1 MNGYAKS
8 SKPQYGK
15 RLLANIVDEYA
26 NYEPERVFVYQP
38 YTSNLADGYRAITFK
53 ETARG
58 VDHLARELLKQRQDA
73 TDEKDSF
80 PTVAYIGP
88 SDIRYTIVML
98 ACIKAHCQA
107 LFISPR
113 NSLEAQLSL
122 FNKTKCA
129 QILYEPSMQSTVEP
143 LLQFYPM
150 PARAVPPL
158 DDWLLSTAP
167 HVQYDVPFDEARFHP
182 LAILHTSGSTGIPK
196 PITVRQGSAAIADDL
211 REVYMDGSPVVWTY
225 LPSQCSKIFVPMPAF
240 HMAGVGIMSFFGIY
254 FGVQLCLGVPHRP
267 VSAGL
272 VAECL
277 NFLGDCDAAV
287 LPPSIIEDIS
297 SNEEQI
303 RLLASLKMVGF
314 GGGNLSPSVG
324 DDLVRKGVNLLNA
337 IASTEVAPYVI
348 HYQPDP
354 KLWQWFIVNAEEM
367 GAEFRLIADDD
378 IYEMFIVRKDPKEA
392 MRQPLFYTFPE
403 KTEWSTGDMY
413 KKHPTKPNHWQYWG
427 RTDNVIVFS
436 TGEKLNPVTIEA
448 AVTGHPAVKGALVVG
463 QQRMQPALILE
474 PHEYPKDETGVRALI
489 DSVWPIVSDVNK
501 VTVAHGRIVRD
512 MVVLAD
518 PSTPF
523 SISGKGSIQRMA
535 TVNAYKDFIEGLYA
549 QQDEGIDMGDTV
561 SLDITSPKA
570 MAKSILGIV
579 RSQIHKP
586 AVNIDADLFST
597 GMDSMEVITLS
608 KILRSSLE
616 SAGVKPDKDAVAP
629 RVIYANSTI
638 KGLAEHL
645 YSSVITGRT
654 DDDSEEREIG
664 ATVKLVSKYTKDLP
678 PPNTNQLNPFDD
690 EQTVIVTGTTGSLG
704 AYMLDLLIKN
714 PRVTKVLAFNRGQD
728 GGSSR
733 QPAYNSYRGLSTDF
747 SKVEFL
753 GVDLSKP
760 YFGLPMNKYNDILAT
775 ADRIIHNAW
784 PVNFNISVTSFEPYI
799 FGVRQLVDFSNKAA
813 KRVPIIYISSVGTV
827 GNWTR
832 SQPIPERR
840 LEDLALPAM
849 GYGRSKFA
857 AGSILDAAVE
867 QSGILAAVVRVGQIA
882 GSRAKQGV
890 WNPQEFVPSL
900 IASSVHL
907 GVLPDRF
914 SKTDVVDWTPV
925 DDIAAFILDIA
936 GITHKVDPSAIS
948 GYFHGVNP
956 SVTSWCKL
964 AEVLKSHYSGRI
976 KEVVPLNEW
985 IEILEES
992 AVDATADD
1000 VNRNPAIKLIDAY
1013 RGIAAGSGYPK
1024 WDMER
1029 TMAHSP
1035 TMRNLGPVDETLMK
1049 NWCDQ
1054 WKY

>member
-1 MNGYAKS
+1 MNGYAKPP
-8 SKPQYGK
+8 KPQYGE
-15 RLLANIVDEYA
+15 RLLANIVDDYA
-26 NYEPERVFVYQP
+26 TYEPERVFAYQP
-38 YTSNLADGYRAITFK
+38 YSSNLEDGYRPITFT
-53 ETARG
+53 ETSRG
-58 VDHLARELLKQRQDA
+58 VNHLARELLKQRQDA
-73 TDEKDSF
+73 ADDKDSF

-88 SDIRYTIVML
+88 SDVRYTIVML

-122 FNKTKCA
+122 FKKTQCA

-150 PARAVPPL
+150 PARAVPPIE
-158 DDWLLSTAP
+158 DWLQSTAP
-167 HVQYDVPFDEARFHP
+167 HVPYDVPFEEARFHP
-182 LAILHTSGSTGIPK
+182 LAVLHTSGSTGIPK
-196 PITVRQGSAAIADDL
+196 PITVRQGSAAIVDDL
-211 REVYMDGSPVVWTY
+211 RDVYMDGSPVVWTH
-225 LPSQCSKIFVPMPAF
+225 LPSTCSKVFVPMPAF
-240 HMAGVGIMSFFGIY
+240 HMAGVG
-254 FGVQLCLGVPHRP
+254 CLVT
-267 VSAGL
+267 
-272 VAECL
+272 ECL
-277 NFLGDCDAAV
+277 KFLGDCDAAV
-287 LPPSIIEDIS
+287 LPPSILEDMS
-297 SNEEQI
+297 ANEEQI
-303 RLLASLKMVGF
+303 RLLADLKMIGF

-324 DDLVRKGVNLLNA
+324 DQLVGRGVNLLNA

-348 HYQPDP
+348 HQQPDP
-354 KLWQWFIVNAEEM
+354 KLWQWFIINAEEM
-367 GAEFRLIADDD
+367 GADFRLIADDD
-378 IYEMFIVRKDPKEA
+378 IYEMFIVRKHPKEA
-392 MRQPLFYTFPE
+392 MRQPLFYTFPD

-463 QQRMQPALILE
+463 QQRLQPALMLE
-474 PHEYPKDETGVRALI
+474 PHEYPKGEKAVRSLI

-535 TVNAYKDFIEGLYA
+535 TVTAYKDFIDALYA
-549 QQDEGIDMGDTV
+549 RQDEGIDMGETG
-561 SLDITSPKA
+561 SLNITSPKA
-570 MAKSILGIV
+570 MAQSILDIV

-586 AVNIDADLFST
+586 VTNTEADLFST

-616 SAGVKPDKDAVAP
+616 SAGLRPDKDAVAP

-645 YSSVITGRT
+645 YSSLINGSTE
-654 DDDSEEREIG
+654 DDSEEREIG
-664 ATVKLVSKYTKDLP
+664 ALVKLMSKYTRDLP
-678 PPNTNQLNPFDD
+678 PPNTNQPNPLDE

-714 PRVTKVLAFNRGQD
+714 PRVAKVLAFNRGQD

-733 QPAYNSYRGLSTDF
+733 QPAYNSFRGLSTDF

-760 YFGLPMNKYNDILAT
+760 YFGLSVEKYNDVLAT

-784 PVNFNISVTSFEPYI
+784 PVNFNISVSSFEPYI

-832 SQPIPERR
+832 PGSIPERR
-840 LEDLALPAM
+840 LEDLTLPAM
-849 GYGRSKFA
+849 GYGRSKVA
-857 AGSILDAAVE
+857 ASSILDAAVE
-867 QSGILAAVVRVGQIA
+867 QSGILAAVIRVGQIA

-890 WNPQEFVPSL
+890 WNPQEFIPSL

-914 SKTDVVDWTPV
+914 SRTDVVDWTPV
-925 DDIAAFILDIA
+925 DDIAGLILDVA
-936 GITHKVDPSAIS
+936 GITKKVDPSAIS

-956 SVTSWCKL
+956 SVTSWAKL
-964 AEVLKSHYSGRI
+964 AAFLKGNYSGRI
-976 KEVVPLNEW
+976 KDVVPLNEW
-985 IEILEES
+985 IQILEES
-992 AVDATADD
+992 AVNATADD

-1013 RGIAAGSGYPK
+1013 KGIASASGYPK
-1024 WDMER
+1024 WSMER

>member
-1 MNGYAKS
+1 M
-8 SKPQYGK
+8 
-15 RLLANIVDEYA
+15 
-26 NYEPERVFVYQP
+26 
-38 YTSNLADGYRAITFK
+38 
-53 ETARG
+53 
-58 VDHLARELLKQRQDA
+58 
-73 TDEKDSF
+73 
-80 PTVAYIGP
+80 
-88 SDIRYTIVML
+88 
-98 ACIKAHCQA
+98 
-107 LFISPR
+107 
-113 NSLEAQLSL
+113 
-122 FNKTKCA
+122 
-129 QILYEPSMQSTVEP
+129 
-143 LLQFYPM
+143 
-150 PARAVPPL
+150 
-158 DDWLLSTAP
+158 
-167 HVQYDVPFDEARFHP
+167 
-182 LAILHTSGSTGIPK
+182 
-196 PITVRQGSAAIADDL
+196 
-211 REVYMDGSPVVWTY
+211 
-225 LPSQCSKIFVPMPAF
+225 
-240 HMAGVGIMSFFGIY
+240 
-254 FGVQLCLGVPHRP
+254 
-267 VSAGL
+267 L
-272 VAECL
+272 VA
-277 NFLGDCDAAV
+277 
-287 LPPSIIEDIS
+287 DIF
-297 SNEEQI
+297 
-303 RLLASLKMVGF
+303 R
-314 GGGNLSPSVG
+314 
-324 DDLVRKGVNLLNA
+324 
-337 IASTEVAPYVI
+337 VAPYVI
-348 HYQPDP
+348 HQQPDP
-354 KLWQWFIVNAEEM
+354 KLWQWFIINAEEM
-367 GAEFRLIADDD
+367 GADFRLIADDD
-378 IYEMFIVRKDPKEA
+378 IYEMFIVRKHPKEA
-392 MRQPLFYTFPE
+392 MRQPLFYTFPD

-463 QQRMQPALILE
+463 QQRLQPALMLE
-474 PHEYPKDETGVRALI
+474 PHEYPKGEKAVRSLI

-535 TVNAYKDFIEGLYA
+535 TVTAYKDFIDALYA
-549 QQDEGIDMGDTV
+549 RQDEGIDMGETG
-561 SLDITSPKA
+561 SLNITSPKA
-570 MAKSILGIV
+570 MAQSILDIV

-586 AVNIDADLFST
+586 VTNTEADLFST

-616 SAGVKPDKDAVAP
+616 SAGLRPDKDAVAP

-645 YSSVITGRT
+645 YSSLINGSTE
-654 DDDSEEREIG
+654 DDSEEREIG
-664 ATVKLVSKYTKDLP
+664 ALVKLMSKYTRDLP
-678 PPNTNQLNPFDD
+678 PPNTNQPNPLDE

-714 PRVTKVLAFNRGQD
+714 PRVAKVLAFNRGQD

-733 QPAYNSYRGLSTDF
+733 QPAYNSFRGLSTDF

-760 YFGLPMNKYNDILAT
+760 YFGLSVEKYNDVLAT

-784 PVNFNISVTSFEPYI
+784 PVNFNISVSSFEPYI

-832 SQPIPERR
+832 PGSIPERR
-840 LEDLALPAM
+840 LEDLTLPAM
-849 GYGRSKFA
+849 GYGRSKVVA
-857 AGSILDAAVE
+857 SSILDAAVE
-867 QSGILAAVVRVGQIA
+867 QSGILAAVIRVGQIA

-890 WNPQEFVPSL
+890 WNPQEFIPSL

-914 SKTDVVDWTPV
+914 SRTDVVDWTPV
-925 DDIAAFILDIA
+925 DDIAGLILDVA
-936 GITHKVDPSAIS
+936 GITKKVDPSAIS

-956 SVTSWCKL
+956 SVTSWAKL
-964 AEVLKSHYSGRI
+964 AAFLKGNYSGRI
-976 KEVVPLNEW
+976 KDVVPLNEW
-985 IEILEES
+985 IQILEES
-992 AVDATADD
+992 AVNATADD

-1013 RGIAAGSGYPK
+1013 KGIASASGYPK
-1024 WDMER
+1024 WSMER